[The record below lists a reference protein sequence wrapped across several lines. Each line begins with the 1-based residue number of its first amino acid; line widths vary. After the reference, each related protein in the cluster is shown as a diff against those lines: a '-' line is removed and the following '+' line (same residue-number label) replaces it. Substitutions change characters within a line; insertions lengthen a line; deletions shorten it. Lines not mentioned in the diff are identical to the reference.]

1 MAIVQVSADKQTNGR
16 TNQKI
21 YAPDLSM
28 QGHKKIKRKKHAFIH
43 RQGQCSSVV
52 VELFLII

>member
-1 MAIVQVSADKQTNGR
+1 MAIVQVSADKQTNGQ

-21 YAPDLSM
+21 YAPDPSM

-52 VELFLII
+52 ELFLII